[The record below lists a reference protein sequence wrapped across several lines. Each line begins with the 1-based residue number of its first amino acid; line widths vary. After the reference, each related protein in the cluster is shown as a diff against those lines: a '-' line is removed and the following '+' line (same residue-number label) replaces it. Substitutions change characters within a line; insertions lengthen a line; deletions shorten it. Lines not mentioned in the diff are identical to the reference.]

1 MYFSKSVIAAIM
13 AFTLV
18 QGTSIQPRC
27 DECGG
32 KGKLNSDERTVY
44 VGPPGD
50 AKRVFIFPSH
60 EACTQGKLDKRFH
73 RLVIPEYMLED
84 RCKPIKEFC
93 RKCPT
98 NEKFQPGGALFGK
111 NPHTMMG
118 EEIVRACGDH
128 CGITYPEDDGNIN
141 VEGAKEVA
149 EKTAGE
155 NTVEEEPFE
164 QKPAEGKRQL
174 KRKKQ
179 AKKRNQM
186 KKRSLL
192 EKKSLLK
199 KRSQLNRIL
208 LGKRTRFKRSLFQK
222 PVPEEPVQEEPA
234 QEESALVQEEPVL
247 EQPVQEEPA
256 QEEPATVQ
264 EEPAQQEPVE
274 NVLKQNHSDAD
285 VSEGEQKGA
294 CSAEGMFNCISGS
307 SFQQCASGSW
317 SVVQNLAPG
326 TVCTSGQSYGLG
338 MRAAA

>member
-164 QKPAEGKRQL
+164 QKPAEGKL
-174 KRKKQ
+174 VE
-179 AKKRNQM
+179 
-186 KKRSLL
+186 LIE
-192 EKKSLLK
+192 EKPVEKEAAEEEEAGEEEESDEEEEFVGEEEPVK
-199 KRSQLNRIL
+199 EEESAEQDP
-208 LGKRTRFKRSLFQK
+208 K